1 MTSQLSRNLTE
12 RSSTVALSSQEVSR
26 YSRQVLLPE
35 VGLSGQKRL
44 KAARV
49 LIVGMGGLGSPAS
62 LYLAG
67 AGVGTI
73 GLAEFDL
80 VDGSN
85 LQRQILYRSAD
96 QGRPKIQAAASHL
109 RSLNPHISI
118 VEHALRVDDSNVR
131 DLISQYDIVLDGS
144 DNLSTRYLVADACG
158 LGRTPLVYGAVFRFG
173 GQVSVFY
180 SPHGP
185 CYRCLFPRPPAPEDV
200 PSCAEAGILGVLPGQ
215 VGLMQATEVLKLIL
229 EFGSSLIGR
238 LVTIDGRTCQYSEFH
253 IPRDPQCPLCGEN
266 PLITKPNLLP
276 RHRVSGEHCHLS
288 LNVHSPTCEPGIDT
302 PIPEINVFE
311 FEKLRTS
318 GADIRIIDVRSTEE
332 AAICAVPGYSLLPLS
347 HLREKISTL
356 PKHIPVIFYCKTG
369 RRSLEACRLCR
380 EYGLTNVL
388 SLKDGILAWAS
399 AYLPEA
405 PRY

>member
-1 MTSQLSRNLTE
+1 MTSPLSLNLTE
-12 RSSTVALSSQEVSR
+12 RSSTVAISSQEVSR
-26 YSRQVLLPE
+26 YSRQILLPE

-80 VDGSN
+80 VDTSN
-85 LQRQILYRSAD
+85 LQRQILYTSAD

-118 VEHALRVDDSNVR
+118 VEHTLRVDQSNVQ

-144 DNLSTRYLVADACG
+144 DNLTTRYLVADACG
-158 LGRTPLVYGAVFRFG
+158 LESTPLVYGAVFRFG
-173 GQVSVFY
+173 GQISVFY

-215 VGLMQATEVLKLIL
+215 VGVMQATEVLKLIL
-229 EFGSSLIGR
+229 DFGSSLIGR
-238 LVTIDGRTCQYSEFH
+238 LVTIDGRTCQYSEFRL
-253 IPRDPQCPLCGEN
+253 PRDPQCPLCGDN
-266 PLITKPNLLP
+266 PVITKPNFLQGQQ
-276 RHRVSGEHCHLS
+276 VSGDYRRLCPSDQL
-288 LNVHSPTCEPGIDT
+288 PGCTPGVDA
-302 PIPEINVFE
+302 PIPEIDIFE

-318 GADIRIIDVRSTEE
+318 GATIQIIDVRSTEE
-332 AAICAVPGYSLLPLS
+332 AAICAVPGHTLMPFNQLQK
-347 HLREKISTL
+347 KISTL
-356 PKHIPVIFYCKTG
+356 PKDVPLILYCKTG
-369 RRSLEACRLCR
+369 RRSLEACRFCL

-388 SLKDGILAWAS
+388 SLKGGILAWAS

-405 PRY
+405 PKY